1 MGQPFFQLFC
11 IFAPSCPYKWYMV
24 WIWPHPLLL
33 GRAAERQMSMK
44 AKLFLK
50 NTVILTVGSIILRLI
65 GVAFGAYLSRQI
77 GAEGM
82 GLYQLVFSVYNFA
95 STLATSGIY
104 LSVTRLVAEGIGRGS
119 YADANDAMRKC
130 MIYGVIVSTVAAS
143 ALYGFSV
150 PIGTKLLDDP
160 RTVLSLRILACALP
174 FMAFSSSLRG
184 YFFAI
189 RNVVKSTSSQILEQL
204 VRMAVVSAGL
214 TILLPKGMTW
224 ACAAIA
230 LGSVG
235 GEALA
240 FLYTLVLYLRDRR
253 KRNFTPKR
261 QKETTR
267 KVLSITIPVALS
279 SYLRS
284 ALVTIENILIPRG
297 FKKYGATGQSALA
310 QYGMME
316 AMVMPILTFPSA
328 FLTSFSS
335 LLVPELAEAAAMGN
349 RRQINRL
356 ASRVMQLTLFFSLPI
371 TAAFIAFGEDLGLA
385 VYQSAEAGAMLR
397 VLAPLV
403 PMLYLDT
410 VADAMLKGL
419 DEQVSSLRYSI
430 IDSAISVVLIYLLI
444 PIYGVNG
451 YIAVMFISTFVNAAL
466 SINCLVRVT
475 EIPFSLGDWVIKPI
489 IAVTASSIGVLYL
502 VRGLTFSSHA
512 IAVVVKAGLMLLCY
526 FGLLLLT
533 RAVTF
538 REIRDFRRILHP
550 KDQKPR
556 TAPAPQRQA
565 SHSL

>member
-24 WIWPHPLLL
+24 WIWPRPLLL

-335 LLVPELAEAAAMGN
+335 LLVPELAEAAAVGN

-512 IAVVVKAGLMLLCY
+512 MAVVVKAGLMLLCY

>member
-1 MGQPFFQLFC
+1 
-11 IFAPSCPYKWYMV
+11 MV

-335 LLVPELAEAAAMGN
+335 LLVPELAEAAAVGN

-356 ASRVMQLTLFFSLPI
+356 ASRVMQLTLFLSLPI

-556 TAPAPQRQA
+556 TVPAPQRQA

>member
-95 STLATSGIY
+95 STLATSVIY
-104 LSVTRLVAEGIGRGS
+104 LSVTRLVAVGIGRGS

-335 LLVPELAEAAAMGN
+335 LLVPELAEAAAVGN

-556 TAPAPQRQA
+556 TVPAPQRQA

>member
-1 MGQPFFQLFC
+1 
-11 IFAPSCPYKWYMV
+11 
-24 WIWPHPLLL
+24 
-33 GRAAERQMSMK
+33 
-44 AKLFLK
+44 
-50 NTVILTVGSIILRLI
+50 
-65 GVAFGAYLSRQI
+65 
-77 GAEGM
+77 
-82 GLYQLVFSVYNFA
+82 
-95 STLATSGIY
+95 
-104 LSVTRLVAEGIGRGS
+104 
-119 YADANDAMRKC
+119 
-130 MIYGVIVSTVAAS
+130 
-143 ALYGFSV
+143 
-150 PIGTKLLDDP
+150 
-160 RTVLSLRILACALP
+160 
-174 FMAFSSSLRG
+174 
-184 YFFAI
+184 
-189 RNVVKSTSSQILEQL
+189 
-204 VRMAVVSAGL
+204 
-214 TILLPKGMTW
+214 
-224 ACAAIA
+224 
-230 LGSVG
+230 
-235 GEALA
+235 
-240 FLYTLVLYLRDRR
+240 
-253 KRNFTPKR
+253 
-261 QKETTR
+261 
-267 KVLSITIPVALS
+267 
-279 SYLRS
+279 
-284 ALVTIENILIPRG
+284 
-297 FKKYGATGQSALA
+297 
-310 QYGMME
+310 
-316 AMVMPILTFPSA
+316 
-328 FLTSFSS
+328 
-335 LLVPELAEAAAMGN
+335 
-349 RRQINRL
+349 
-356 ASRVMQLTLFFSLPI
+356 MQLTLFFSLPI

-556 TAPAPQRQA
+556 TVPAPQRQA

>member
-1 MGQPFFQLFC
+1 MGQPFFQLFR

-335 LLVPELAEAAAMGN
+335 LLVPELAEAAAVGN

>member
-1 MGQPFFQLFC
+1 M
-11 IFAPSCPYKWYMV
+11 W
-24 WIWPHPLLL
+24 
-33 GRAAERQMSMK
+33 MK

-50 NTVILTVGSIILRLI
+50 NTVILTVGSIALRLI

-160 RTVLSLRILACALP
+160 RTILSLRILACALP

-204 VRMAVVSAGL
+204 IRMAVVSLGL
-214 TILLPKGMTW
+214 TVLLPKGMTW

-240 FLYTLVLYLRDRR
+240 FLYTLILYLRDRK
-253 KRNFTPKR
+253 KRSFTPNR

-284 ALVTIENILIPRG
+284 ALVTLENILIPRG
-297 FKKYGATGQSALA
+297 FKKYGATGESALA

-335 LLVPELAEAAAMGN
+335 LLVPELAEAAAVGN
-349 RRQINRL
+349 RHQINRL

-475 EIPFSLGDWVIKPI
+475 EIPFSLSNWVLKPI
-489 IAVTASSIGVLYL
+489 FAVAASSIGVLYI
-502 VRGLTFSSHA
+502 VRGLTFSSYGA
-512 IAVVVKAGLMLLCY
+512 AVVIKAGLMLLCY

-533 RAVTF
+533 RAITL
-538 REIRDFRRILHP
+538 REIRDFQKLLHP
-550 KDQKPR
+550 KGGHFQMRKSKLQA
-556 TAPAPQRQA
+556 APDAKAERGA
-565 SHSL
+565 

>member
-24 WIWPHPLLL
+24 WIWPRPLLL

-335 LLVPELAEAAAMGN
+335 LLVPELAEAAAVGN

-556 TAPAPQRQA
+556 TVPAPQRQA

>member
-1 MGQPFFQLFC
+1 
-11 IFAPSCPYKWYMV
+11 
-24 WIWPHPLLL
+24 
-33 GRAAERQMSMK
+33 MK

-50 NTVILTVGSIILRLI
+50 NTVILTIGSIILRLI
-65 GVAFGAYLSRQI
+65 GVAFGAYLSRRI

-130 MIYGVIVSTVAAS
+130 MIYGLIVSTAAAA

-150 PIGTKLLDDP
+150 PIGTQLLDDA
-160 RTVLSLRILACALP
+160 RTVPSLRILACALP

-189 RNVVKSTSSQILEQL
+189 RNVMKSTSSQILEQL
-204 VRMAVVSAGL
+204 IRMAVVSAAF
-214 TILLPKGMTW
+214 TVLLPKGMTW

-240 FLYTLVLYLRDRR
+240 FLYTLILYLKDR
-253 KRNFTPKR
+253 KRWNFTPKR

-267 KVLSITIPVALS
+267 KVLAITVPVALS

-284 ALVTIENILIPRG
+284 ALVTLENILIPRG

-335 LLVPELAEAAAMGN
+335 LLVPELAEAAAVGN

-356 ASRVMQLTLFFSLPI
+356 AARVLQLTLFFSLPI
-371 TAAFIAFGEDLGLA
+371 TAAFIAFGDDLGLA
-385 VYQSAEAGAMLR
+385 VYQSPEAGAMLQ

-451 YIAVMFISTFVNAAL
+451 YIAVMFISTFINAAL
-466 SINCLVRVT
+466 SINCLIRVT
-475 EIPFSLGDWVIKPI
+475 EIPFSLGDWVLKPI
-489 IAVTASSIGVLYL
+489 LAVTISSIGILCL
-502 VRGLTFSSHA
+502 VRDWTFSSHA
-512 IAVVVKAGLMLLCY
+512 MAVVVKVGLMFLCY
-526 FGLLLLT
+526 FGILLAT
-533 RAVTF
+533 RAITV
-538 REIRDFRRILHP
+538 REIRDFQKILHP
-550 KDQKPR
+550 KMPQSQRRNPKILQ
-556 TAPAPQRQA
+556 PALSKSNQRI
-565 SHSL
+565 

>member
-24 WIWPHPLLL
+24 WIWPRPLLL

-297 FKKYGATGQSALA
+297 CKKYGATGQSALA

-335 LLVPELAEAAAMGN
+335 LLVPELAEAAAVGN

-556 TAPAPQRQA
+556 TVPAPQRQA

>member
-1 MGQPFFQLFC
+1 MGQPFFQLFR

-24 WIWPHPLLL
+24 WIWPRPLLL

-143 ALYGFSV
+143 ALYGFSI

-335 LLVPELAEAAAMGN
+335 LLVPELAEAAAVGN

-512 IAVVVKAGLMLLCY
+512 MAVVVKAGLMLLCY

>member
-24 WIWPHPLLL
+24 WIWPRPLLL

-556 TAPAPQRQA
+556 TVPAPQRQA

>member
-335 LLVPELAEAAAMGN
+335 LLVPELAEAAAVGN

-556 TAPAPQRQA
+556 TVPAPQRQA

>member
-1 MGQPFFQLFC
+1 
-11 IFAPSCPYKWYMV
+11 MV

-204 VRMAVVSAGL
+204 VRMAVVSVGL

-512 IAVVVKAGLMLLCY
+512 MAVVVKAGLMLLCY

>member
-1 MGQPFFQLFC
+1 
-11 IFAPSCPYKWYMV
+11 
-24 WIWPHPLLL
+24 
-33 GRAAERQMSMK
+33 MSMK
-44 AKLFLK
+44 AKLFFK
-50 NTVILTVGSIILRLI
+50 NTVILTVGSIALRLI

-95 STLATSGIY
+95 STVATSGIY

-150 PIGTKLLDDP
+150 PIGTALLDDS
-160 RTVLSLRILACALP
+160 RTIPSLRILACALP

-204 VRMAVVSAGL
+204 IRMAVVSLGL

-240 FLYTLVLYLRDRR
+240 FLYTLILYLRDRK
-253 KRNFTPKR
+253 KRTFTPKR
-261 QKETTR
+261 KKETTR

-284 ALVTIENILIPRG
+284 ALVTLENILIPRG
-297 FKKYGATGQSALA
+297 FKKYGATGESALA

-335 LLVPELAEAAAMGN
+335 LLVPELAEAAAVGN
-349 RRQINRL
+349 RHQINRL

-371 TAAFIAFGEDLGLA
+371 TAAFIAFGEDLGMA
-385 VYQSAEAGAMLR
+385 VYQSTESGAMLR

-475 EIPFSLGDWVIKPI
+475 EIPFSLGDWILKPI
-489 IAVTASSIGVLYL
+489 FAVAASSIGVLYL
-502 VRGLTFSSHA
+502 VRGFAFSSYA
-512 IAVVVKAGLMLLCY
+512 MAVAVKAGLMLVCY

-533 RAVTF
+533 RAITM
-538 REIRDFRRILHP
+538 REIRDFTKMLHP
-550 KDQKPR
+550 N
-556 TAPAPQRQA
+556 PQRPLPKKEKLRPSA
-565 SHSL
+565 KIKAERGI

>member
-1 MGQPFFQLFC
+1 
-11 IFAPSCPYKWYMV
+11 MV
-24 WIWPHPLLL
+24 WIWPRPLLL

-130 MIYGVIVSTVAAS
+130 MIYGVIVSTVAAA

-335 LLVPELAEAAAMGN
+335 LLVPELAEAAAVGN

-512 IAVVVKAGLMLLCY
+512 MAVVVKAGLLLLCY

>member
-1 MGQPFFQLFC
+1 MGQPFFQLFR

-24 WIWPHPLLL
+24 WIWPRPLLL

-335 LLVPELAEAAAMGN
+335 LLVPELAEAAAVGN

-556 TAPAPQRQA
+556 TVPAPQRQA